1 VGREHVPGRPGRRHL
16 PPLTLLALPEPYD
29 FALSTR
35 RFVAFGTDLA
45 NRHVDGVLYRAVGGR
60 AVRIAAAPGGVDVD
74 PLDDETRPVVAQLLG
89 APFELD
95 PFAAWEPGPMRAL
108 VERLRGFRPP
118 LQPDPFEA
126 LVTSITAQ
134 QVSLHSAFAIRSRL
148 IERYG
153 EPAEHA
159 IAFPTEE
166 RLAEVSEDD
175 LFALGFSHRK
185 AEYVVGLARAGLD
198 YAALAE
204 LPDDEVKERLTA
216 LRGLG
221 EWSADWYLAR
231 HLGRPHAWPAGDL
244 GVRKAVSDLYAVA
257 GDIRAFGDRF
267 HPFQNLAC
275 NYLLLLHRTP

>member
-1 VGREHVPGRPGRRHL
+1 MPLL
-16 PPLTLLALPEPYD
+16 PFPDPYS
-29 FALSTR
+29 FKLSTE
-35 RFVAFGTDLA
+35 RFRAYGADRA
-45 NRHVDGVLYRAVGGR
+45 NLWHDGALYRVVGGR
-60 AVRIAAAPGGVDVD
+60 EVRLEAAPGGVRVE
-74 PLDDETRPVVAQLLG
+74 PAAGPEVEHLLG
-89 APFELD
+89 AQWDLAAFAE
-95 PFAAWEPGPMRAL
+95 FAAGSGDHVLARAA
-108 VERLRGFRPP
+108 VELAGFRPP
-118 LQPDPFEA
+118 LAPDPFEA